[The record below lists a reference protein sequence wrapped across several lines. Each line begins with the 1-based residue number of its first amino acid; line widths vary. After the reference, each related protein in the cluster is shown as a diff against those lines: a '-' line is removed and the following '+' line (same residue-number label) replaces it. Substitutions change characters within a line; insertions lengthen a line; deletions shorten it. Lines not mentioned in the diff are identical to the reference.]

1 MSSNRTAPRSRR
13 KPDRPST
20 AETVRRQARDQ
31 EHEPEIT
38 DGAAAAERASAGMG
52 TQDAEPTEWLFG
64 DTLARVASRP
74 Y

>member
-13 KPDRPST
+13 KPDRRNT
-20 AETVRRQARDQ
+20 AEAVRSRVRDQ

-52 TQDAEPTEWLFG
+52 TQDAEPTDWLFG
-64 DTLARVASRP
+64 DTLARAASRP